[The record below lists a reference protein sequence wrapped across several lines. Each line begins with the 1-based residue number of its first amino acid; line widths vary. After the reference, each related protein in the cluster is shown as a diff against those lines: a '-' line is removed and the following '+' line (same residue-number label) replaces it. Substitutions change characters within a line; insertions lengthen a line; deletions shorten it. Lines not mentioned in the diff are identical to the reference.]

1 MANASA
7 DKGGFLNNL
16 GRIYALYTGGF
27 FGFIIL
33 VGILEQLGLG
43 QKYLGYM
50 FMGLTIL
57 VYAFIGVVS
66 RTSDVGEYYVAGR
79 TVPAFYNGMATGSDW
94 MSAASFIGMAGSLY
108 ALGYGGLAF
117 ILGWTG
123 GYVLVAVLIAPFLRK
138 FGAYTVPDFLAARYG
153 GNAARLCGVLVL
165 LACSFTYVVAQIFG
179 TGLIAQ
185 RFLDMNFELACFVG
199 LMGIL
204 VCSMLGGMKAVT
216 WTQVAQYIVLI
227 VAYLIPVI
235 WMSAKKFG
243 IPIPQL
249 TYGQALQQIATLEQE
264 FVQKGLATATAPT
277 HAAPFTRYSPA
288 NYFWLIFCLMVGT
301 ASLPHV
307 LMRYFTTPS
316 VREARK
322 SVAWSLLFIFILYFT
337 APAYAAFSKL
347 EVYST
352 LIGKNIAD
360 MPMWVYNWGK
370 LGLISICGKAAAS
383 AEAVKA
389 SCAAL
394 AGHTGVL
401 RLQDFGI
408 NPDVVVISTPEI
420 AGLPYV
426 ITGLVAAG
434 GLAAALSTADGLLLA
449 LANALSHDIYYK
461 MINPNAPTK
470 QRLVI
475 SRALLVVVAVLAA
488 WTASTRPTDIVAMVA
503 WAFSLAAGGLFPALV
518 LGVWWKRTTKQGAIA
533 GILAGFFVTLFY
545 LVITRYW
552 PHIGVQYFG
561 MVSNLNPI
569 TGAPLISPEA
579 MKAALSNPAL
589 LDGPVAAS
597 HPLQSRVGWFNINN
611 ISSAAFGLPV
621 GFLVMYVV
629 SLMTPAPSKELQQF
643 IDEVR
648 KPRGK
653 TLMDEKSGLVA
664 SH

>member
-1 MANASA
+1 MATETKSG
-7 DKGGFLNNL
+7 DFMSNL
-16 GRIYALYTGGF
+16 GRIYAMYTGGF
-27 FGFIIL
+27 FAFIVL
-33 VGILEQLGLG
+33 VAILEQAGVPN
-43 QKYLGYM
+43 KYLGYL
-50 FMGLTIL
+50 FMGFTI
-57 VYAFIGVVS
+57 VIYAFIGIIS
-66 RTSDVGEYYVAGR
+66 RTSEVGEYYVAGR
-79 TVPAFYNGMATGSDW
+79 KVPAFYNGMATGADW
-94 MSAASFIGMAGSLY
+94 MSAASFIGMAGSLFL
-108 ALGYGGLAF
+108 LGYDGLAF
-117 ILGWTG
+117 VLGWTG

-138 FGAYTVPDFLAARYG
+138 FGAYTVPDFLSARYE
-153 GNAARLCGVLVL
+153 GNAARICGVIVL
-165 LACSFTYVVAQIFG
+165 MACSFTYVVAQIFG

-227 VAYLIPVI
+227 VAYLIPVV
-235 WMSAKKFG
+235 WMSAKKYG
-243 IPIPQL
+243 IPLPQL
-249 TYGQALQQIATLEQE
+249 TYGQAIQQISDLEQS
-264 FVQKGLATATAPT
+264 FIKNGLAPANMKQ
-277 HAAPFTRYSPA
+277 HVAPFTSYSPA

-316 VREARK
+316 VKEARI

-352 LIGKNIAD
+352 LIGKNLAD
-360 MPMWVYNWGK
+360 MPQWVYNWGK
-370 LGLISICGKAAAS
+370 LGLVNICGKAAAS
-383 AEAVKA
+383 AAAVAESCKA
-389 SCAAL
+389 V
-394 AGHTGVL
+394 AGHAGVL
-401 RLQDFGI
+401 RFQDFAI
-408 NPDVVVISTPEI
+408 NTDVVVISTPEI

-461 MINPNAPTK
+461 IINPNAPTK
-470 QRLVI
+470 QRLII
-475 SRALLVVVAVLAA
+475 SRILLVVVAILAA

-518 LGVWWKRTTKQGAIA
+518 LGVWWKRANKAGAVA
-533 GILAGFFVTLFY
+533 GILAGFSVTLFY

-552 PHIGVQYFG
+552 PHLGVQYFG
-561 MVSNLNPI
+561 MTSLLNPI
-569 TGAPLISPEA
+569 TGAPLVNADA

-589 LDGPVAAS
+589 LDGPVLAT
-597 HPLQSRVGWFNINN
+597 HPLASRVGWFNLNN

-629 SLMTPAPSKELQQF
+629 SMMTAAPSKAMQEF
-643 IDEVR
+643 VDACR
-648 KPRGK
+648 RPKGK
-653 TLMDEKSGLVA
+653 TLMEEKTA
-664 SH
+664 

>member
-1 MANASA
+1 MANIQSQSTS
-7 DKGGFLNNL
+7 KGGDFMSNL

-33 VGILEQLGLG
+33 VGILEQLGVQ

-57 VYAFIGVVS
+57 VYAFIGIVS
-66 RTSDVGEYYVAGR
+66 RTSEVGEYYVAGR
-79 TVPAFYNGMATGSDW
+79 KVPAFYNGMATGADW

-108 ALGYGGLAF
+108 LLGYDGLAF
-117 ILGWTG
+117 VLGWTG

-165 LACSFTYVVAQIFG
+165 MACSFTYVVAQIFG

-185 RFLDMNFELACFVG
+185 RFLDMNFELACFIG
-199 LMGIL
+199 LAGIL

-227 VAYLIPVI
+227 VAYLIPVV

-243 IPIPQL
+243 IPLPQL
-249 TYGQALQQIATLEQE
+249 TYGQALQSISQLEQE
-264 FVQKGLATATAPT
+264 FVQKGLAPANMPT
-277 HAAPFTRYSPA
+277 HTAPFTRYSPA

-316 VREARK
+316 VREARQ

-352 LIGKNIAD
+352 LIGKNLVD
-360 MPMWVYNWGK
+360 LPQWVYNWGK
-370 LGLISICGKAAAS
+370 LGLIQICGKNAAS
-383 AEAVKA
+383 VADVVAACKA
-389 SCAAL
+389 I
-394 AGHTGVL
+394 AGHAGVL

-408 NPDVVVISTPEI
+408 NTDVVVISTPEI

-470 QRLVI
+470 QRLII
-475 SRALLVVVAVLAA
+475 SRVLLVVVAILAA

-569 TGAPLISPEA
+569 TGAPLITPEA

-589 LDGPVAAS
+589 LDGPVLAS

-611 ISSAAFGLPV
+611 ISSAAFGLPI

-643 IDEVR
+643 IDECR
-648 KPRGK
+648 RPRGK
-653 TLMDEKSGLVA
+653 TIMEEKTA
-664 SH
+664 